1 MTTSIAGAAS
11 PARTGPEASTKP
23 AIAATLALVFGAAT
37 ITAAWGFQLLGGYVP
52 CALCLEQRIPYY
64 VALPV
69 LAAGLLARRFGAP
82 TVVLRAALVVAAAAF
97 AYGLALAIY
106 HAGVEWGYFPAP
118 ADCGGGVATT
128 GNAGDLMA
136 QLKATRVASCSDA
149 TWRMFGLSFAGWN
162 VVVSMALV
170 VLTLAG
176 ALAGRK
182 VATR

>member
-1 MTTSIAGAAS
+1 
-11 PARTGPEASTKP
+11 
-23 AIAATLALVFGAAT
+23 
-37 ITAAWGFQLLGGYVP
+37 
-52 CALCLEQRIPYY
+52 

-69 LAAGLLARRFGAP
+69 LAAGLLAHRFGAP
-82 TVVLRAALVVAAAAF
+82 ALLLRAALVIAAAAF

-118 ADCGGGVATT
+118 VDCGGGVATT

-149 TWRMFGLSFAGWN
+149 TWRMLGLSFAGWN
-162 VVVSMALV
+162 VVASLALV

-176 ALAGRK
+176 ALAGRR